1 MSNHFQN
8 KYRGDSIRL
17 QNWDYRWAGSY
28 FITICTKDRI
38 HYFGEVQHGE
48 MKLSQIGVIA
58 DLCWCEIKNHAKNI
72 ELEEFII
79 MPNHMHGIITINGNN
94 EDKNILDKEGKI
106 IERKNQDKNENPN
119 PVRSRHALNFAQP
132 LTQPFTKSSIQQR
145 HAFIQTIGQK
155 RFQNQGKNSLSS
167 ILGSYKS
174 AVTKHA
180 RRLGF
185 QFAWQP
191 NYYEHIIRNQKAFE
205 NISNYIRNNP
215 KKWGEDKFHR
225 RT

>member
-38 HYFGEVQHGE
+38 HYFGEVNNGE

-106 IERKNQDKNENPN
+106 IERKNQDKNEEHPIYRTM
-119 PVRSRHALNFAQP
+119 PSRHALNHLRSTLDPTLHSIFDTAKTCLYSNNRP
-132 LTQPFTKSSIQQR
+132 KTIPKSR
-145 HAFIQTIGQK
+145 EK
-155 RFQNQGKNSLSS
+155 LSFFYTRQ
-167 ILGSYKS
+167 L
-174 AVTKHA
+174 
-180 RRLGF
+180 
-185 QFAWQP
+185 
-191 NYYEHIIRNQKAFE
+191 
-205 NISNYIRNNP
+205 
-215 KKWGEDKFHR
+215 
-225 RT
+225 